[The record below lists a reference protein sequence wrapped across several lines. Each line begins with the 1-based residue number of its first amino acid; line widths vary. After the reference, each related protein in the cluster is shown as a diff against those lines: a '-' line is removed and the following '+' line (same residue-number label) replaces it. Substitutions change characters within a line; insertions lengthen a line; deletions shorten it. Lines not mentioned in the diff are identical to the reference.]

1 MAESKDIR
9 TSKIPMVMSPFASG
23 DDQKEM
29 SLSFLEN
36 GVDREFT
43 IPVENGGKP
52 FTRSHLNAIG
62 YFATLGG
69 YLDRLGYPYGI
80 DKDIALDIG
89 GYPKGAIL
97 ITEDNDYVRE
107 YVSLVENNTHAL
119 PQETDDG
126 TYEGN
131 EYWGV
136 TIPPVVDFY
145 PDFSTSYDKKTFN
158 ITGTGTYGYES
169 YTIDEDGWYQF
180 TGIYSDGWWEK
191 TPGFGT
197 ELFKAY
203 CNVAIAGGD
212 AKNSIGRLDGKM
224 TIHTDAIQGNTYG
237 YSFVSFTMPLR
248 KGVIV
253 QIQHNLTEKLVLRVN
268 IKRWGNTTL

>member
-9 TSKIPMVMSPFASG
+9 TSKIPMVMKPFASS

-69 YLDRLGYPYGI
+69 YLDRMGYPYGI
-80 DKDIALDIG
+80 ERDTAFDVG

-107 YVSLVENNTHAL
+107 YVSLVENNTYPL
-119 PQETDDG
+119 PKEADDG

-145 PDFSTSYDKKTFN
+145 PDYSISYDKKSFS
-158 ITGTGTYGYES
+158 IEGTGSTQRVDYS
-169 YTIDEDGWYQF
+169 PDEDGWYQF
-180 TGIYSDGWWEK
+180 TAIYSDARWEK

-197 ELFKAY
+197 ELFKAMCDIY
-203 CNVAIAGGD
+203 IAGT
-212 AKNSIGRLDGKM
+212 SVGRLDGKM
-224 TIHTDAIQGNTYG
+224 SIHTDAAQGETYG
-237 YSFVSFTMPLR
+237 YSSVSVTIPLR
-248 KGVIV
+248 KGVQLSIYS
-253 QIQHNLTEKLVLRVN
+253 NFTEKLVLRVN